1 MMLTLWPTG
10 STQPVA
16 ASGWVW
22 SGEAAT
28 QIVWVT
34 RLTNVTT
41 PLPAR
46 ATHPRAVPARALV
59 AVGAEVDVRAERA
72 GCGVGPGIEAVA
84 AGRAI
89 SGAAADGAYP
99 APVLPARAPLPGPA
113 GAPLRVRG
121 AAPGCAPPAAQAAS
135 SSVTT
140 PRTTAASARNAWL

>member
-1 MMLTLWPTG
+1 MMLKRWPTG
-10 STQPVA
+10 RTQPVA

-41 PLPAR
+41 RLPAG
-46 ATHPRAVPARALV
+46 ATTAGAVPARALV
-59 AVGAEVDVRAERA
+59 AGGGEGDGRAERA

-89 SGAAADGAYP
+89 SGAAADGADP
-99 APVLPARAPLPGPA
+99 APVLPARAPLPGP
-113 GAPLRVRG
+113 G
-121 AAPGCAPPAAQAAS
+121 AATRGGP
-135 SSVTT
+135 
-140 PRTTAASARNAWL
+140 

>member
-28 QIVWVT
+28 PIVWVT
-34 RLTNVTT
+34 RLTTVTT
-41 PLPAR
+41 RLPAG
-46 ATHPRAVPARALV
+46 ATTAGAVPARALV

-84 AGRAI
+84 AGRAS
-89 SGAAADGAYP
+89 SGAAADGADP
-99 APVLPARAPLPGPA
+99 APVLPARAPLPVP
-113 GAPLRVRG
+113 G
-121 AAPGCAPPAAQAAS
+121 AATGVAPP
-135 SSVTT
+135 
-140 PRTTAASARNAWL
+140 